1 MKSKF
6 VIGPF
11 LMFLFCFASFEM
23 LAEQKPEAKQSQTS
37 LVSNRIGG
45 WGPFY
50 FGMPYA
56 DAKTGLEFIC
66 SEVEV
71 ISTDIT
77 GKYCGTAY
85 ESDVDITLSHD
96 DSFFWF
102 NRRLA
107 GVSLAFKYSDGRFK
121 KLNSYFKKR
130 FGPPE
135 NSSDCDKHTNH
146 YCRVHYR
153 KGPSYTMIGWIQLDL
168 GGPETIDVSF
178 SSLEDY

>member
-6 VIGPF
+6 IAGPF
-11 LMFLFCFASFEM
+11 LLFLFCTVSFEIVG
-23 LAEQKPEAKQSQTS
+23 EQNQASEQNKMS
-37 LVSNRIGG
+37 LISNRIGG

-56 DAKTGLEFIC
+56 DARKGLEFIC
-66 SEVEV
+66 FEVEV
-71 ISTDIT
+71 ISSEIT

-85 ESDVDITLSHD
+85 ESDVDISLRHD

-107 GVSLAFKYSDGRFK
+107 GVSLAFKYSEDRFK
-121 KLNSYFKKR
+121 KLNWYFEKW
-130 FGPPE
+130 FGPPLDSFGCDE
-135 NSSDCDKHTNH
+135 HADNYCQVSYGKGLSST
-146 YCRVHYR
+146 RIIWFQR
-153 KGPSYTMIGWIQLDL
+153 SL